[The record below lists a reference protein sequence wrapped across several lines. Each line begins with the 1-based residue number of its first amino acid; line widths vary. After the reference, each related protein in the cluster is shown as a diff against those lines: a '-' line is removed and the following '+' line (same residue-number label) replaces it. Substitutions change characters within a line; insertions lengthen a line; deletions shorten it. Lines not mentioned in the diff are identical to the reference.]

1 MEIPIF
7 LEWLCTGAFAL
18 SGVLSARDSRVD
30 LDIFGVMVV
39 GVVTA
44 LGGGTIRDVLLGA
57 EVFWLSRSDMLYWAM
72 AVAAVGFFVARRVD
86 HKMDVVVLVLDAIGL
101 AIFSIYGACKAQAMG
116 APWMSCIYMGV
127 LTGIGGGMLRD
138 VFTAQIPMVMRREVY
153 ATAALA
159 GTIWVVLL
167 PGSLI
172 GIWGG
177 MLSCFLLRL
186 AAIRWR
192 LSLPARGW

>member
-1 MEIPIF
+1 MEIPVY

-44 LGGGTIRDVLLGA
+44 LGGGTIRDVLLGVD
-57 EVFWLSRSDMLYWAM
+57 VFWISRSDMIYWAM
-72 AVAAVGFFVARRVD
+72 AVAALGFFIARRVT
-86 HKMDVVVLVLDAIGL
+86 HSIDVTVQVLDAIGL
-101 AIFSIYGACKAQAMG
+101 AIFSVYGASKAQMMG
-116 APWMSCIYMGV
+116 APWMSCVYMGV
-127 LTGIGGGMLRD
+127 ITGIGGGMLRD
-138 VFTAQIPMVMRREVY
+138 VFTAQVPMVMRREVY

-159 GTIWVVLL
+159 GTLCVVGL
-167 PGSLI
+167 PGLT
-172 GIWGG
+172 GIWAG

-186 AAIRWR
+186 AAIRWS